1 MSEAWEPL
9 SDDDDDKSLSD
20 QELEYDMWEGQ
31 FDLFAIDHTIDN
43 FAERFSLDFTI
54 PYFILICT
62 KIRDINIIS
71 HSNCNCQLYLRNI

>member
-31 FDLFAIDHTIDN
+31 FDLFAIDNTTDN
-43 FAERFSLDFTI
+43 FSERFSSDFTI
-54 PYFILICT
+54 SYFI
-62 KIRDINIIS
+62 
-71 HSNCNCQLYLRNI
+71 

>member
-1 MSEAWEPL
+1 MSEAWDPL

-31 FDLFAIDHTIDN
+31 FDLFAIDNTIDN

-54 PYFILICT
+54 PYVI
-62 KIRDINIIS
+62 
-71 HSNCNCQLYLRNI
+71 

>member
-31 FDLFAIDHTIDN
+31 FDLFAIDNTTDN
-43 FAERFSLDFTI
+43 FSERFSSDFTI
-54 PYFILICT
+54 PYLIQ
-62 KIRDINIIS
+62 KFAPIRVKFYKS
-71 HSNCNCQLYLRNI
+71 L